1 MSKCCPGARTRP
13 GRIAVFV
20 VASFAPGK
28 KYTEEYM
35 KLRMVM
41 AAVAACFAMLV
52 GSSVRAHIPF
62 IEAEAREADPASLSA
77 EQRAEMDYSFENPF
91 PHQEDIDFQN
101 EPGNT
106 FQYDGIDSMAV
117 NGYLVP
123 GEVDVFRLVPAEN
136 DSGALPFP
144 GAVLASAL
152 PPACG
157 ELVDQFPLVALVGPG
172 LPREADVLDQL
183 PFDIDD
189 ASEVPQ
195 PEAGMN
201 GALFAPN
208 PTIDPR
214 EVFVEDVVTG
224 LSWFLPAGTTQECL
238 EGQGPAGN
246 PFQDCETLENSIVA
260 VTSPTQPY
268 DLMLGETYYVAIWD
282 PDGEAQDYTIA
293 LGITDAHYVNRP
305 NINSEIECFQLLHDT
320 CTAPYP
326 DMPEGYFT
334 GFCEEKG
341 QNPAPFPSSSS
352 SGCSVGP
359 VGDCMTPVA
368 AAAFLLAVLV
378 LRRRARRTA

>member
-1 MSKCCPGARTRP
+1 
-13 GRIAVFV
+13 
-20 VASFAPGK
+20 
-28 KYTEEYM
+28 M
-35 KLRMVM
+35 KLRMVIAAM
-41 AAVAACFAMLV
+41 AACSAMMV
-52 GSSVRAHIPF
+52 GSSARAHIPF

-77 EQRAEMDYSFENPF
+77 EQRAEKDYSFENPF

-106 FQYDGIDSMAV
+106 FAYDGIDSMAV

-123 GEVDVFRLVPAEN
+123 GEVDVFHLVPAEN
-136 DSGALPFP
+136 DSMALPFP
-144 GAVLASAL
+144 GAILASAL

-157 ELVDQFPLVALVGPG
+157 ELVDQYPLVALIGPG

-183 PFDIDD
+183 PFNIDE
-189 ASEVPQ
+189 APVPQ
-195 PEAGMN
+195 PDAGMN

-246 PFQDCETLENSIVA
+246 PFQDCDTLENSIVA
-260 VTSPTQPY
+260 VTSPGQPY
-268 DLMLGETYYVAIWD
+268 DLMLGEDYYVAIWD

-305 NINSEIECFQLLHDT
+305 DINAEIECFQLLHSS

-326 DMPEGYFT
+326 EMPEGYFT
-334 GFCEEKG
+334 DFCEQKG
-341 QNPAPFPSSSS
+341 QNPDPFPSSSS
-352 SGCSVGP
+352 GRGCSVGP
-359 VGDCMTPVA
+359 VEGGSAPMA
-368 AAAFLLAVLV
+368 AAAFLLGML
-378 LRRRARRTA
+378 LLLRRARRTA